1 MRTSFFLSRETIV
14 PSLYPGMARW
24 RELLFAF
31 MALNATSATKFFNI
45 PTERVVELGTQLEI

>member
-1 MRTSFFLSRETIV
+1 LSRETIV

-24 RELLFAF
+24 RELLFAY
-31 MALNATSATKFFNI
+31 MALNATTAMKFFKI

>member
-1 MRTSFFLSRETIV
+1 M

-24 RELLFAF
+24 RELFFAYI
-31 MALNATSATKFFNI
+31 ALNATTAMKFFRI